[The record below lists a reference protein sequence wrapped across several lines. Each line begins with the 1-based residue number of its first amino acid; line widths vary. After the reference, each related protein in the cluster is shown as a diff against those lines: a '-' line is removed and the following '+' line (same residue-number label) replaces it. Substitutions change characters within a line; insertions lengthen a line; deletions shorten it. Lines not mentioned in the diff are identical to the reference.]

1 MANNLSPYN
10 IPIRD
15 ARTLFLDTL
24 LQIQAGRHPVSSLRQ
39 WLSDQRSNLDQQWS
53 TLETLAHEDLV
64 SQMRTH
70 LEVFLQA
77 WAYYRALEWIIQN
90 PPGGYIDPADADVYN
105 KVERE
110 LHERLTLWSS
120 QLQICWQQGERE
132 RTQAQLQQQQNW
144 QGIAVG
150 LFKEQ
155 RMSWQLDHQVG
166 QRWAGVA
173 LNGVEQAQRGV
184 EQFYSFAAA
193 TQSHVAGL
201 LQATQ
206 RSVEQHLPEAVRE
219 AAREAR
225 GRRTA
230 STLMWFLGICL
241 LGIALMGLAVLIG
254 THL

>member
-1 MANNLSPYN
+1 MANTLSPYN

-24 LQIQAGRHPVSSLRQ
+24 QQLQAGRHPVSGLRQ
-39 WLSDQRSNLDQQWS
+39 WSREQSDYLDQQWS
-53 TLETLAHEDLV
+53 TLETLAREDLV

-70 LEVFLQA
+70 LEVFLRT
-77 WAYYRALEWIIQN
+77 WAYYRALEWIIQT
-90 PPGGYIDPADADVYN
+90 PPGGYIDPADADVYD

-144 QGIAVG
+144 QGIAFE

-155 RMSWQLDHQVG
+155 RVSWQVDHQVG
-166 QRWAGVA
+166 QQWAGIA
-173 LNGVEQAQRGV
+173 MDGVKEAQRGV
-184 EQFYSFAAA
+184 DQFYSFAVA
-193 TQSHVAGL
+193 TQSHVAGI

-206 RSVEQHLPEAVRE
+206 QSVEQHLPEVVRE
-219 AAREAR
+219 AAREER
-225 GRRTA
+225 GRRVT
-230 STLMWFLGICL
+230 STLLWFLGICL
-241 LGIALMGLAVLIG
+241 FGIALYGLAVLIG